1 MRRLPSVP
9 DQNAAV
15 VGRAREDAV
24 VDGADGQAVHSVYMQ
39 EHVQSFLTAGAT
51 VGHRLIKI
59 SSVTHQSAVLKRQKL
74 LQKHTVV
81 DFVVPTSPRREE
93 SPVRRFLG
101 DEKAHK

>member
-15 VGRAREDAV
+15 VGRARKDAV

-59 SSVTHQSAVLKRQKL
+59 SSVMHQPAVLKRQESASETQSRGFCCTHL
-74 LQKHTVV
+74 S
-81 DFVVPTSPRREE
+81 TS
-93 SPVRRFLG
+93 
-101 DEKAHK
+101 